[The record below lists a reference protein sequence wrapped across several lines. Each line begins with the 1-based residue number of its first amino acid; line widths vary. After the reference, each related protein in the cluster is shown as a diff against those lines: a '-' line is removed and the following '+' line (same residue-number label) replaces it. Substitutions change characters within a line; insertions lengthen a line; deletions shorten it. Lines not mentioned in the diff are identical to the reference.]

1 MRQVL
6 FGHAGSARDGLVN
19 IEIRTVKIH
28 ASADM
33 TRLIAV
39 QYAVTPLDLFFIHI
53 YIGSGSGCL
62 IG

>member
-6 FGHAGSARDGLVN
+6 FGHAGSARGGLVN

-28 ASADM
+28 ASADV
-33 TRLIAV
+33 TRLIAI
-39 QYAVTPLDLFFIHI
+39 QYAFTDLSLFFIQAG
-53 YIGSGSGCL
+53 IGSGSGSL